1 MKRLWISVVV
11 VMIAATLAYG
21 QKKPD
26 CPNKERLAKALE
38 GYKDCLKS
46 DNVGVRAS
54 ALYQLAKLKCCYPA
68 LDLSEMIASLDRVS
82 KKDKDALVRVQANLT
97 CAFIADDSLAM
108 KVKVAAGSD
117 PIEFYNQLQ
126 TALALRD

>member
-1 MKRLWISVVV
+1 MKRVWISVVA
-11 VMIAATLAYG
+11 VMMAATLSFG

-26 CPNKERLAKALE
+26 CPDKARLAKALE

-68 LDLSEMIASLDRVS
+68 LDLSEMMLSIDRVS
-82 KKDKDALVRVQANLT
+82 KKDTDALVRAQANLT
-97 CAFIADDSLAM
+97 YAFIADDSLAM
-108 KVKVAAGSD
+108 TSKIAAGND
-117 PIEFYNQLQ
+117 PVEFYNQLQ